1 MLINTRAKS
10 FLQFR
15 NRLQILGARKVAR
28 SRSFT
33 GDPQFFIHKA
43 RNMALMMK
51 ILDATTKKFI
61 HFGDKGCG
69 LGNITLLNKNERRS
83 EEHVYH

>member
-1 MLINTRAKS
+1 
-10 FLQFR
+10 
-15 NRLQILGARKVAR
+15 
-28 SRSFT
+28 
-33 GDPQFFIHKA
+33 
-43 RNMALMMK
+43 MALMMK